1 MISFIAH
8 ALEFLLGSVI
18 TVIVLRVC
26 AAATAKA
33 KMRTGRFDTS
43 RIPERWNS
51 PSG

>member
-26 AAATAKA
+26 AAATTKA
-33 KMRTGRFDTS
+33 KMRNGGGTVARTA
-43 RIPERWNS
+43 RV
-51 PSG
+51 